1 MLVGGVPQAPAIASV
16 NEIVMPTD
24 PRTQLS
30 NSLDSVLK
38 NHSVIPDEKREI
50 TITFRVSYA
59 EKQRLEQRCS
69 GVVQSDY
76 IRARLFDYPLP
87 HPKLVIPEVNRQ
99 VIYELKKIANN
110 LNQQTRAIN
119 TAVKIG
125 STPLRNDVK
134 GYLVSIEE
142 LVALLEQTRASL
154 TQAIP
159 VEGQRDDYQNQS
171 Q

>member
-1 MLVGGVPQAPAIASV
+1 MTAV
-16 NEIVMPTD
+16 D
-24 PRTQLS
+24 PRTELS
-30 NSLDSVLK
+30 NQLALALSNRV
-38 NHSVIPDEKREI
+38 VEPDERREI
-50 TITFRVSYA
+50 TITFRVSAA

-125 STPLRNDVK
+125 SQPLTNNVED
-134 GYLVSIEE
+134 YLEKIKE
-142 LVALLEQTRASL
+142 LVALLEQTRQEI
-154 TQAIP
+154 TRPIP
-159 VEGQRDDYQNQS
+159 DENDE
-171 Q
+171 

>member
-1 MLVGGVPQAPAIASV
+1 
-16 NEIVMPTD
+16 MPTED
-24 PRTQLS
+24 PRIELSKQLAQ
-30 NSLDSVLK
+30 SLNNREVE
-38 NHSVIPDEKREI
+38 PDVKREI

-119 TAVKIG
+119 TAVSIG
-125 STPLRNDVK
+125 SQPLTNEVS
-134 GYLVSIEE
+134 GYLETIKE
-142 LVALLEQTRASL
+142 LVALLEQTRQSL
-154 TQAIP
+154 TRPQPA
-159 VEGQRDDYQNQS
+159 ESDE
-171 Q
+171 